1 MGDALDRAD
10 FDAVTL
16 LGHNMRGSGGAFG
29 FQMITNLGA
38 SLEAAADDLDIVA
51 SRRLVRELSS
61 FLATLN

>member
-10 FDAVTL
+10 FDVVTL